1 MHSILIVEHDKALRS
16 LLSFMITSAG
26 YESAEAPDAI
36 SAIDL
41 ATRIEPH
48 LAVLDMQLPD
58 MNGQKLLRYWRA
70 DDATQNLPVLMLT
83 DSQGP
88 QERTAC
94 LKAGAD
100 DCLSKPFDRAELIAR
115 IEAVLRR
122 CVRLRNDSEQAGIKQ
137 ANGLQ
142 LDLRSLRVL
151 AGDRPVHLGPIEF
164 KLLNVFMSHM
174 DRALSRSQIVDKVWR
189 VNAYVDERTVDVHVR
204 RLRRAL
210 RATGH
215 DKMIQTVRGVGYR
228 FASDPRGRHAN

>member
-1 MHSILIVEHDKALRS
+1 MQSILIVEHDKTLRS
-16 LLSFMITSAG
+16 LLSFIVSGAG

-41 ATRIEPH
+41 ATRIEPQ

-58 MNGQKLLRYWRA
+58 MNGQKLVRYWRA
-70 DDATQNLPVLMLT
+70 DDATQTLPVVMLT
-83 DSQGP
+83 DAQDP
-88 QERTAC
+88 AERAAC

-100 DCLSKPFDRAELIAR
+100 DCLSKPFDRAELVAR

-122 CVRLRNDSEQAGIKQ
+122 STQHPGDNQQASIKQ

-142 LDLRSLRVL
+142 LDLRSLRVM
-151 AGDRPVHLGPIEF
+151 ADDRPVHLGPIEF

-228 FASDPRGRHAN
+228 FASEQPTRRAN